1 MNDASE
7 EDIARSSDMEAMRLL
22 AQKFATKSSRAR
34 PVRVERK
41 EKEKKART
49 MVDGRSLR
57 AKGRSAQVNI
67 KVRPEIREH
76 LLKFAE
82 TEGVLIA
89 DWFEQ
94 LVEGLPVRGA

>member
-22 AQKFATKSSRAR
+22 AQKFATKSSRTR
-34 PVRVERK
+34 PVKMERK
-41 EKEKKART
+41 EKEKKVRSV
-49 MVDGRSLR
+49 VDGRTLR

-67 KVRPEIREH
+67 KVRPEVKER
-76 LLKFAE
+76 LLQFAE
-82 TEGVLIA
+82 AKGVLIA

-94 LVEGLPVRGA
+94 LIESLPVKG

>member
-22 AQKFATKSSRAR
+22 AQKFATKSSRTR
-34 PVRVERK
+34 PAKAERK
-41 EKEKKART
+41 EKEKKVRAV
-49 MVDGRSLR
+49 VDGRSLR

-67 KVRPEIREH
+67 KVRPEVKER
-76 LLKFAE
+76 LLQFAE
-82 TEGVLIA
+82 AEGVLIA

-94 LVEGLPVRGA
+94 LIESLPLGDG

>member
-22 AQKFATKSSRAR
+22 AQKFATKSSRTR
-34 PVRVERK
+34 PVRAERK
-41 EKEKKART
+41 EKEKKVRSV
-49 MVDGRSLR
+49 VDGRSLR

-67 KVRPEIREH
+67 KVRPEVKAR
-76 LLKFAE
+76 LLQFAE
-82 TEGVLIA
+82 AEGVLIA

-94 LVEGLPVRGA
+94 LIESLPLGDN